1 MTNENVEMYNE
12 STQDNE
18 GASLDNEV
26 LVLNEILASK
36 EKTEALIY
44 QVKRLAKDVALQK
57 DRQSALT
64 QDIKDSAENLEL
76 KAATLKTFISAVEK
90 GELEKMIQKGT
101 SVVDVLTIIKEK
113 TGGV

>member
-1 MTNENVEMYNE
+1 MTNENVEVCNE
-12 STQDNE
+12 P
-18 GASLDNEV
+18 SLDNEV

-57 DRQSALT
+57 ERQSALT